1 MTSIQ
6 IEAAGPKHAAEW
18 ATLRA
23 QLWPES
29 SVAEHAVE
37 VEAAL
42 ADRSGRQTTFVA
54 VELERVL
61 GVVEASLRTDYVNG
75 CDTTPVAF
83 IEGLYVR
90 PDSRDHGVAGRLC
103 QAVAAW
109 GRQLGCRELASDADL
124 DNSDSHAFH
133 LAIGFEETERVV
145 FFRKRL

>member
-1 MTSIQ
+1 MTPFK
-6 IEAAGPKHAAEW
+6 IEAAGRKHAVEW

-23 QLWPES
+23 QLWPDS

-42 ADRSGRQTTFVA
+42 ADGSGRTTTFVA
-54 VELERVL
+54 VDLERVL

-75 CDTTPVAF
+75 CDTSPVAF

-90 PDSRDHGVAGRLC
+90 PDSRDQGVAGRLC
-103 QAVAAW
+103 EAVAAW
-109 GRQLGCRELASDADL
+109 GRELGCRELGSDADL
-124 DNSDSHAFH
+124 DNSESQAFH